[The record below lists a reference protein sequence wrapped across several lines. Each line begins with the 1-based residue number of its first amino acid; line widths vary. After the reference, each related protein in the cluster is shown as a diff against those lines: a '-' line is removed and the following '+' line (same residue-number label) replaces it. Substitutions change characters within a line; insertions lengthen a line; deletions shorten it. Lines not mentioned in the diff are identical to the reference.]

1 MDIKVKDKKFG
12 TKLYDKRVDFSFN
25 VISMPN
31 LKSNIPLIQ
40 TYGVF
45 YSQLF
50 RLCYVNS
57 CLEGF
62 VSDVKLL
69 ITKLSKQNFD
79 KYTLLSFLKKFIRNN
94 HPCVFKFW
102 SKLKVEMF
110 T

>member
-1 MDIKVKDKKFG
+1 MLEKTNSSSLHTTFLDMDIKVKDKKFG
-12 TKLYDKRVDFSFN
+12 TKLYDKRIDFSFN

-69 ITKLSKQNFD
+69 G
-79 KYTLLSFLKKFIRNN
+79 NN
-94 HPCVFKFW
+94 
-102 SKLKVEMF
+102 
-110 T
+110 